1 MQYKPTIGADF
12 LTKELNLDGKVVS
25 LQIWDIA
32 CQEKFRSFR
41 SSLFRNTD
49 CCVLVCDL
57 IDEKS
62 FEGLEKLRTEFLNKL
77 DNKDPYN
84 FPFVLIGNKC
94 VQSDERKVQ
103 NSQLKQYCES
113 HNNIPYFKTSAKN
126 NVNVEKAFEE
136 IARLSFRKYYY

>member
-32 CQEKFRSFR
+32 GQEKFRSFG

-84 FPFVLIGNKC
+84 FLLF
-94 VQSDERKVQ
+94 
-103 NSQLKQYCES
+103 
-113 HNNIPYFKTSAKN
+113 
-126 NVNVEKAFEE
+126 
-136 IARLSFRKYYY
+136 

>member
-1 MQYKPTIGADF
+1 M
-12 LTKELNLDGKVVS
+12 VS

-32 CQEKFRSFR
+32 GQEKFRSFG

-77 DNKDPYN
+77 DNKDPDN

-103 NSQLKQYCES
+103 DDKLKLYCES